1 MRREETGCKLGF
13 LVGGRKDSAQPWP
26 GSRGGGSFAQG
37 HKGPVTDELSGYVS
51 VSPHHTPSF
60 FPDVWNVIFTFPGDM
75 VGEGTEVSLQAAGEK
90 SHIHQFA

>member
-1 MRREETGCKLGF
+1 MRRGGTGCKLAF

-51 VSPHHTPSF
+51 VSPHHTPSSL
-60 FPDVWNVIFTFPGDM
+60 PDIWN
-75 VGEGTEVSLQAAGEK
+75 TEVSLEARGEK
-90 SHIHQFA
+90 PHIHQLA